1 MVVWY
6 YSYRMK
12 PRCALH
18 TEMAALTMHAQGV
31 AQAIK
36 GCNFTTLAIPN
47 WSEQMESLNVAVAG
61 SILMYDLKRANG

>member
-1 MVVWY
+1 
-6 YSYRMK
+6 MK
-12 PRCALH
+12 PRCAVHL
-18 TEMAALTMHAQGV
+18 AIAVRLTVNAQGV